1 MKIKR
6 NGKEWVN
13 YSTQDLNNMSRDK
26 LRLLKQEI
34 QKNIEEVSWKKSN
47 YNATNEE
54 ELNSKEYHKHISNY
68 KKVFAILK
76 SQILTINKI
85 LKTKEEDSFKK
96 REHWLWCFYCNTE
109 KVLNERKFNE
119 LIKATDESANY
130 HVEVFSNK
138 D

>member
-13 YSTQDLNNMSRDK
+13 YSTQDLNNMSRDE

-34 QKNIEEVSWKKSN
+34 QKNIEDVSWKKSN
-47 YNATNEE
+47 YNATNTE

-68 KKVFAILK
+68 KKVFTILK

-85 LKTKEEDSFKK
+85 LKTKEEDSLKK
-96 REHWLWCFYCNTE
+96 REHWLWCFYSNTE

-130 HVEVFSNK
+130 HVEIFSNK